1 MVQKQRPPNRRF
13 ERRSLAAEGF
23 EWVWGPPDE
32 VGRGA
37 WAGPVSVGVVVL
49 PEGRSAPRGIRD
61 SKLLTEERREEL
73 FPKITPWCAAW
84 AVGHATP
91 VECDRLG
98 MTAALR
104 LAARRALSE
113 LAPMPQVVAMDG
125 SFDYVSDPSADTDA
139 TGDETGAGTDGSD
152 PQLPEVTLPKVHTVV
167 KGDRT
172 CVSIAAAS
180 IVAKVTRDRLMRS
193 MSGELSGLRLRPQ
206 QGLPLAG
213 PPDRLGG
220 VRTHLT
226 APALVGLRRRA
237 GLPVTP
243 GQAGGGSLGSP
254 STRSPMMLCRTS
266 SVPPAMRMP
275 GTPRTNSDQA

>member
-1 MVQKQRPPNRRF
+1 MLAKQRPPTRRL
-13 ERRSLAAEGF
+13 ERTLAAEGF
-23 EWVWGPPDE
+23 EWVGGLDE

-49 PEGRSAPRGIRD
+49 PEGKPAPRGIRD

-73 FPKITPWCAAW
+73 FPKITQWCAAW

-91 VECDRLG
+91 VECDQLG

-104 LAARRALSE
+104 LAAHRALGG

-125 SFDYVSDPSADTDA
+125 SFDYVSEPTVETTDLEERGDSGDLADA
-139 TGDETGAGTDGSD
+139 GAAAAVPVREPPVLS
-152 PQLPEVTLPKVHTVV
+152 LPKVHTVV

-193 MSGELSGLRLRPQ
+193 MSESFPAFDFDRNKGYPSPVHRTA
-206 QGLPLAG
+206 LAG
-213 PPDRLGG
+213 FG
-220 VRTHLT
+220 LT
-226 APALVGLRRRA
+226 SLHRRSWSYVDELAFR
-237 GLPVTP
+237 
-243 GQAGGGSLGSP
+243 
-254 STRSPMMLCRTS
+254 
-266 SVPPAMRMP
+266 
-275 GTPRTNSDQA
+275 